1 LNVYKPVMAHNVLES
16 IELLS
21 DACESFTSHCATGIK
36 PDLSKIAENLA
47 KNLMLVT
54 ALTPHIGYDKATTI
68 VKKAFEEDKTLR
80 EVAIALNFL
89 SAEDFDRIV
98 IPIEM
103 THP

>member
-1 LNVYKPVMAHNVLES
+1 MAHNVLES
-16 IELLS
+16 LELLS
-21 DACESFTSHCATGIK
+21 DACDSFTIHCANGIK
-36 PDLSKIAENLA
+36 PEVSKIAQNLS

-68 VKKAFEEDKTLR
+68 VKKAFQENKTLR
-80 EVAIALNFL
+80 EIAIALNFL

>member
-1 LNVYKPVMAHNVLES
+1 MAHNVLES

-21 DACESFTSHCATGIK
+21 DACNSFTIHCVNGIK
-36 PDLSKIAENLA
+36 PEVSKIEENLA

-54 ALTPHIGYDKATTI
+54 ALTPHIGYDKATAI
-68 VKKAFEEDKTLR
+68 VKKAFEENKTLR
-80 EVAIALNFL
+80 EVAITLNFL
-89 SAEDFDRIV
+89 SSEDFDRIV